1 MRNKST
7 LKIAE
12 EQFLLRVL
20 AINGLGWSSYRMDR
34 ELTVQIEQVIA
45 TLRKHVFASFQYITL
60 KLGKLTDSKTLFLA
74 MLMDFR
80 QLVHV
85 KS

>member
-12 EQFLLRVL
+12 EQFLSRVL
-20 AINGLGWSSYRMDR
+20 AINGQGWGCYRMDR
-34 ELTVQIEQVIA
+34 ELSVHMGAVIA
-45 TLRKHVFASFQYITL
+45 TLRKNVFVSFQYITL

-74 MLMDFR
+74 ILMDFR
-80 QLVHV
+80 QLLHV